1 MNAERDMRTVGA
13 EAGAAA
19 PADAETRLAL
29 NREVLRRRLAQ
40 AQADRRSGVP
50 GALNELASV
59 SLPIA
64 RQTVRQH
71 PYASLAGAALAGV
84 LLVRWK
90 PWRRL
95 GGSVLIG
102 WLTRQAL
109 DLSAPARGHALNW
122 LMATARAKRKPT
134 PTL

>member
-1 MNAERDMRTVGA
+1 MMNAEHDMRA
-13 EAGAAA
+13 AGEKT
-19 PADAETRLAL
+19 DAETRLAL
-29 NREVLRRRLAQ
+29 NREALRRRLAQ
-40 AQADRRSGVP
+40 AQADQRSSVSGT
-50 GALNELASV
+50 LNELASA
-59 SLPIA
+59 SLPIV

-71 PYASLAGAALAGV
+71 PNASLYGAALAGV

-109 DLSAPARGHALNW
+109 ARGHALNW
-122 LMATARAKRKPT
+122 LMAGARAKHKSNP
-134 PTL
+134 PV